1 MLNHWAILKRKTV
14 ITLREN
20 KSGKI
25 NQANS
30 GSKSNNFETNTKTQ
44 DLELVKTAYLAPKQE
59 VIPTEKEIE
68 DALVYENGVTS
79 IDFMMP
85 AEEREILEKNLNK
98 YSDVEKMQKVLQI
111 AKKNKLLSEDLKT
124 LELVTKT
131 GELSDKLFDLLSN
144 EDNLAVLEQYIQR
157 KFEEGDIAKAY
168 KEIGLL
174 NKAMLDAREGMLQKM
189 RVGKSGKKAK
199 IALKFTNDAGE
210 DFQLGV
216 ETDV

>member
-68 DALVYENGVTS
+68 DALVY
-79 IDFMMP
+79 
-85 AEEREILEKNLNK
+85 
-98 YSDVEKMQKVLQI
+98 
-111 AKKNKLLSEDLKT
+111 
-124 LELVTKT
+124 
-131 GELSDKLFDLLSN
+131 
-144 EDNLAVLEQYIQR
+144 
-157 KFEEGDIAKAY
+157 
-168 KEIGLL
+168 
-174 NKAMLDAREGMLQKM
+174 
-189 RVGKSGKKAK
+189 
-199 IALKFTNDAGE
+199 
-210 DFQLGV
+210 
-216 ETDV
+216 